1 MKKRLSNGL
10 LVVVLAMINVYS
22 YSQCAPGQ
30 AELFI
35 TSSGGSYPSEKW
47 MSITTDSAGA
57 GTVLW
62 DQGSGVYGASSGLLT
77 NQSVCVTKGV
87 DYFINAYDSYADGW
101 DGTTYELTDAS
112 ATVVANNGGVSPDD
126 GTDLDASSAF
136 GDTQAQELESSE
148 RFSYCEPGDSEYFI
162 TSSGGIYAS
171 EKWMSI
177 TTDSAGAGTVLW
189 DQGGG
194 VYGAAAG
201 LLTDHKVCISGGID
215 FFINAYD
222 SYADGWDGT
231 TYELRDD
238 VGALIANNG
247 GVSPDD
253 GTNLDATGAF
263 GDTQPQEL
271 ESSEKVIPLT
281 YVPDDAFEHYLE
293 THDAAGATVSV
304 GDPTS
309 MGNGVDYDDYV
320 FTANINTVTDLDVS
334 NSFSGWGI
342 TDLTGIE
349 GFADLNDLRCNGN
362 QLTSLDLSN
371 NIALTYLVCSWNQL
385 TSLDLS
391 NNIALTYLRCGDNQL
406 TSLDVSQFT
415 ALNWLDCGW
424 NLLPSLD
431 VSQNTALTN
440 LNCWANQLTS
450 LDVTQNTALDT
461 LYCPYNQLTSLDV
474 SQNTALTV
482 LSCYEN
488 PLTSLDVSQNTALTE
503 LGCRQNQLTSLDVTQ
518 NIALA
523 ELYCDYNDLT
533 SLDVTQNTSLT
544 KLYCG
549 NNQLTCLNVKNGN
562 NTSLSLSATL
572 NSLTCIEVD
581 DPTWATANW
590 TAAGG
595 DIDAGVTFSTNC
607 NNACSSVGIEEYSN
621 QPRKLIRIIDLLGRE
636 TTFKPNTP
644 LIYQYDDGSVEKV
657 MAVW

>member
-1 MKKRLSNGL
+1 MKKRLSNVV

-101 DGTTYELTDAS
+101 DGTTYEITDAS

-126 GTDLDASSAF
+126 GTDLDASIAF

-201 LLTDHKVCISGGID
+201 LLTDHKVCISGGVD

-238 VGALIANNG
+238 AGTLIANNG

-253 GTNLDATGAF
+253 GTDLDASWAF
-263 GDTQPQEL
+263 GDTQSQEL
-271 ESSEKVIPLT
+271 ESSEKKVSPLT

-293 THDAAGATVSV
+293 THDAGGATVSV

-309 MGNGVDYDDYV
+309 MGNGVDYDDHV
-320 FTANINTVTDLDVS
+320 FTARIVTITDLS
-334 NSFSGWGI
+334 ISGEGI
-342 TDLTGIE
+342 FDLTGIE
-349 GFADLNDLRCNGN
+349 DFSALYHMYVNANSLTSLDLSNNPDLYGLHCTDNDLTSLNVSSNTLLDHLWCYNNSLTSLDVSNDTALTYLSCGSNQLTSLDVSGATALTTMYCGSNQLTSLDVSNNTALTYLSCGSNQLTSLDVSGATALTSVYCDTN
-362 QLTSLDLSN
+362 QLTSLDLSQN
-371 NIALTYLVCSWNQL
+371 SALVQMHCY
-385 TSLDLS
+385 
-391 NNIALTYLRCGDNQL
+391 DNL
-406 TSLDVSQFT
+406 
-415 ALNWLDCGW
+415 
-424 NLLPSLD
+424 
-431 VSQNTALTN
+431 
-440 LNCWANQLTS
+440 
-450 LDVTQNTALDT
+450 
-461 LYCPYNQLTSLDV
+461 
-474 SQNTALTV
+474 
-482 LSCYEN
+482 
-488 PLTSLDVSQNTALTE
+488 
-503 LGCRQNQLTSLDVTQ
+503 
-518 NIALA
+518 
-523 ELYCDYNDLT
+523 
-533 SLDVTQNTSLT
+533 
-544 KLYCG
+544 
-549 NNQLTCLNVKNGN
+549 LTCLNVQNGN
-562 NTSLSLSATL
+562 NIWAELFAAN
-572 NSLTCIEVD
+572 NSLTCIDVD
-581 DPTWATANW
+581 NATWAFVNW
-590 TAAGG
+590 TVAGG
-595 DIDAGVTFSTNC
+595 NIDAGVTCSTNC
-607 NNACSSVGIEEYSN
+607 NNACSTVGMQEYAKR
-621 QPRKLIRIIDLLGRE
+621 PRKLIRILDLLGRE

-657 MAVW
+657 MEVW